1 MENNKII
8 YLSPD
13 KLIEYDNNTRLHDE
27 EQINQICRSIREFGF
42 TNPILIDENNIII

>member
-27 EQINQICRSIREFGF
+27 EQIN
-42 TNPILIDENNIII
+42 